1 MPKIR
6 ARALNEKKT
15 PRWLETARTF
25 YKETFGALTRRE
37 LRAAQN
43 DWMDLSEDEHQFA
56 LCHLTYL
63 DLMAHAGTQNIL
75 LQIRDALEEIAGNVS
90 VLRESAE
97 QGDQEGM
104 EGEDEEGTE
113 YTLPDQPP
121 VGLTPPSVN
130 VPAPTADNSDDE
142 PDNLEDPFG
151 EDDDQDE
158 PDDSDPLDDD
168 DDDADDDDDGGE
180 E

>member
-6 ARALNEKKT
+6 ARALNEKKS

-75 LQIRDALEEIAGNVS
+75 LQIRDALEEIAGNVAS
-90 VLRESAE
+90 LRDSAE

-113 YTLPDQPP
+113 YTLGPEEPP
-121 VGLTPPSVN
+121 VGLTPSPVN
-130 VPAPTADNSDDE
+130 APVPNADNADDK
-142 PDNLEDPFG
+142 PDNLEDDFD

-158 PDDSDPLDDD
+158 PDDSDGEDEYDE
-168 DDDADDDDDGGE
+168 DDGGE